1 MIGSKGSRAM
11 YGRNHWSKLF
21 SFAIWMIWK
30 GRNQMIFS
38 GKAQNPKLSI
48 EIENLY
54 TKFIYCAS
62 SPRWPMPRVVV
73 ACRWEKLPEGWT
85 KLNTDGC
92 VVGSTG
98 LAGCRGVMRDSHGEW
113 ISRFSRHIG
122 ITNSFVAE
130 LWGLRDG
137 LLLCSN
143 LNIPFL
149 IVELDAK
156 SIVEIFCKT
165 GYVND
170 VISPILDDCRMLIT
184 KFQQVQFKHCF
195 RQSNQCANALA
206 RLGADQDLDF
216 RIFESPPVDA
226 FVFFEQDNNG
236 LCFNRLC
243 SMSAASS

>member
-1 MIGSKGSRAM
+1 MKGSKGGKVM
-11 YGRNHWSKLF
+11 YVRNHWSILF

-30 GRNQMIFS
+30 GRNQTVFS
-38 GKAQNPKLSI
+38 GKAQNLKLST

-54 TKFIYCAS
+54 TEFMYCAS
-62 SPRWPMPRVVV
+62 SPRCPVPRVVV
-73 ACRWEKLPEGWT
+73 ACHWEKPPEGWI

-92 VVGSTG
+92 AAGSMG
-98 LAGCRGVMRDSHGEW
+98 LAGCGGVVRDSYGEW

-122 ITNSFVAE
+122 ITNSFVVE

-156 SIVEIFCKT
+156 SIVEIFCNT

-170 VISPILDDCRMLIT
+170 VISPILDVAGCSFPSFSRCKLIT
-184 KFQQVQFKHCF
+184 ASASQTNVQM
-195 RQSNQCANALA
+195 L
-206 RLGADQDLDF
+206 LPG
-216 RIFESPPVDA
+216 
-226 FVFFEQDNNG
+226 
-236 LCFNRLC
+236 
-243 SMSAASS
+243 

>member
-1 MIGSKGSRAM
+1 MKGSKGSKVM
-11 YGRNHWSKLF
+11 YGRNHWSILF

-30 GRNQMIFS
+30 SRNQTVFS
-38 GKAQNPKLSI
+38 GKAQNPKLST

-54 TKFIYCAS
+54 TEFMYCAS
-62 SPRWPMPRVVV
+62 SPRCPVPRVVV
-73 ACRWEKLPEGWT
+73 ACHQEKPPEGWI

-92 VVGSTG
+92 AAGSMG
-98 LAGCRGVMRDSHGEW
+98 LAGCGGVVRDSHGEW

-130 LWGLRDG
+130 LWRLRDG

-156 SIVEIFCKT
+156 SIVEIFCNT

-195 RQSNQCANALA
+195 RKSNQCADALA
-206 RLGADQDLDF
+206 RLGAD
-216 RIFESPPVDA
+216 
-226 FVFFEQDNNG
+226 
-236 LCFNRLC
+236 
-243 SMSAASS
+243 